1 MDRRSPVAI
10 LALVLVFLTAA
21 GAVVAVPN
29 AQLTVS
35 DVTVDPG
42 EPVAGE
48 PVTITPT
55 IASSVGSDEPVT
67 IDSVNATV
75 DGEEIGAVENEGT
88 LSPGDSVSVP
98 LTTTFDEP
106 GEYAVNF
113 TIVGTDDA
121 GEQVTLTRRETV
133 VVSPVPAVRLTVSDV
148 AVEPATPTVGEP
160 VTVPIT
166 VASSAGSTQ
175 PVEVDAVTLLDGDE
189 RVASATDLGALATG
203 DSITVPLTTTFDS
216 VGERTLTARLRG
228 TNARNETVTV
238 TRPVTVVVE
247 QGAPAV
253 EMTTNATV
261 AGVPATIPM
270 TVSNPTEATLRN
282 IVVTLGGEGVVGE
295 IDRRV
300 VPSLDPGEATGL
312 SFRLRPSRAGE
323 ALVEANVSYTTAAG
337 TRATTSMTDTLPV
350 DPLEESVSVRV
361 SSADAEQETQDTD
374 LGVGVEGILD
384 GGGNQQSESDSS
396 EGDVRVTVSNL
407 GNAPLRNVVLDP
419 RVGEESL
426 GARPVTDSL
435 APGSEESVIVSLER
449 TPPSE
454 VVFEATYDVAAD
466 SSNAVATFD
475 PAGTRGG
482 VAVTG
487 VDLETSGQR
496 LEITGDI
503 GNPGGSE
510 VSGVVVSVDAAEG
523 VSPAY
528 PRRDFFVGAIDG
540 DGFAPFELTATI
552 DENAT
557 SVPVTVEYVVAGDQ
571 RTETVE
577 FPIEDG
583 PDSDD
588 GGGNSPV
595 LVGTVVAMLGSL
607 LAAIVLFAR
616 RE

>member
-1 MDRRSPVAI
+1 MDLRSPAPLLV
-10 LALVLVFLTAA
+10 LVLVFLA
-21 GAVVAVPN
+21 GAGVVSAVPN

-55 IASSVGSDEPVT
+55 ITSSVGSDEPVT

-75 DGEEIGAVENEGT
+75 DGEVIGEVTDEGT
-88 LSPGDSVSVP
+88 LSPGDAVSVP

-106 GEYAVNF
+106 GVYAVNF

-121 GEQVTLTRRETV
+121 DERVTLTRQETV
-133 VVSPVPAVRLTVSDV
+133 VVSPVPAVRLTVDDV
-148 AVEPATPTVGEP
+148 AVDPATPTVDEP

-166 VASSAGSTQ
+166 VASSGGSTQ
-175 PVEVDAVTLLDGDE
+175 PVEVDSVSLLDGDE
-189 RVASATDLGALATG
+189 EVAAATDLGALATG

-228 TNARNETVTV
+228 TNARDEPVTV

-253 EMTTNATV
+253 EMTTNESV
-261 AGVPATIPM
+261 AGVPAEVPV

-282 IVVTLGGEGVVGE
+282 IVVTLGGDGVEGE

-300 VPSLDPGEATGL
+300 VPALDPGEASAL
-312 SFRLRPSRAGE
+312 SFSVRPTGAGE
-323 ALVEANVSYTTAAG
+323 ALLEADLSYTTAAG
-337 TRATTSMTDTLPV
+337 TQANTSMTDTLPV
-350 DPLEESVSVRV
+350 DPLEETVSVRV
-361 SSADAEQETQDTD
+361 TSADAEQESQNTD

-384 GGGNQQSESDSS
+384 GGNQQSESDSS
-396 EGDVRVTVSNL
+396 EGDLRVTVSNL

-419 RVGEESL
+419 RAGNQSL
-426 GARPVTDSL
+426 GARPVADSL
-435 APGSEESVIVSLER
+435 APGSEESVVVSLER
-449 TPPSE
+449 TPPTE

-466 SSNAVATFD
+466 SASAVATFD

-523 VSPAY
+523 VTPAY

-557 SVPVTVEYVVAGDQ
+557 HVPVTVEYVVAGDE
-571 RTETVE
+571 RTETVD

-588 GGGNSPV
+588 GGGNSP
-595 LVGTVVAMLGSL
+595 LLLGAVVAMLGSL
-607 LAAIVLFAR
+607 LAAIVIFAR
-616 RE
+616 RG